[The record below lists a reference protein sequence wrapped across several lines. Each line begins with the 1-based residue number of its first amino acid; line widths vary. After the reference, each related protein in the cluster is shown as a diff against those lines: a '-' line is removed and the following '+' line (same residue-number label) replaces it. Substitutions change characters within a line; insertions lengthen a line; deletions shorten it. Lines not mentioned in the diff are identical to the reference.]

1 MPREDKGTRLS
12 LSLSLFHFRSATTIR
27 IEKFQ
32 IFLNEMSLNPLF
44 IPASIAKIVFDIYII
59 FEF

>member
-32 IFLNEMSLNPLF
+32 IFLNEMFKSFVYPRLDRQDR
-44 IPASIAKIVFDIYII
+44 VRYIHY
-59 FEF
+59 F